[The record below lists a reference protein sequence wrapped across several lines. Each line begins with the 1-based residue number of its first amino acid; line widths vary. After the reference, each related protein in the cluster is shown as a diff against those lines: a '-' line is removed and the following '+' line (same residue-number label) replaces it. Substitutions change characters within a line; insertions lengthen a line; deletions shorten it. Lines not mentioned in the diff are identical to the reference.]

1 MYIPINLIT
10 LVYYFQILFPVQ
22 RVANFAVIGSL
33 KLVFSQK
40 TNLLTCLLND
50 DVQFNTNEF
59 PLRARKTCQ
68 FLSSLLLGI
77 SRLKSTWQIN
87 VLLIMQVLSR
97 GFAYF
102 IRGFIYGWILH
113 LVDSF
118 TNAHCFSWKEPLQL
132 KKLI

>member
-1 MYIPINLIT
+1 MYIPINLLT

-59 PLRARKTCQ
+59 PLKGTKN
-68 FLSSLLLGI
+68 LSI
-77 SRLKSTWQIN
+77 SIFSVAWN
-87 VLLIMQVLSR
+87 
-97 GFAYF
+97 FAAEE
-102 IRGFIYGWILH
+102 H
-113 LVDSF
+113 MTD
-118 TNAHCFSWKEPLQL
+118 
-132 KKLI
+132 